1 MVKKGLII
9 VLAAAGAWSCAT
21 APPAAPSFFIENI
34 PPELTVRL
42 SLDERIAVSEAWQL
56 LKSGRAERARR
67 LIVGLGPENLAY
79 AVGLGYVDLVSAD
92 LKGAE
97 ENFKASLREIPE
109 MAPAHVGLAQVH
121 AARGEK
127 EQAFIQYREILKG
140 DPDNRWARPRLEA
153 LRETLTRGLFEEA
166 SDALMAGRNEE
177 AKTALLKILFYDPDS
192 TEAHYDLGRITFE
205 EEDLESA
212 LLHYQAFLD
221 IDTTGGDR
229 RRGVLR
235 DIAET
240 HFKRQEFGRSLD
252 YFEKLRELDP
262 SDEAALQRIQEL
274 QSRLGIYELP
284 SQYASIPGLEAVTRE
299 DLAALIGVR
308 FRDHLEIPARRTRI
322 VVDIATS
329 WAQKYIVDVASL
341 DIMNVFDNHT
351 FQPRRIINRAELAET
366 AVRLIRF
373 LRSRGHTFVP
383 LIEARRIQIAD
394 VTPEN
399 YYYPAIIEALS
410 YQVMTLT
417 PQRTFEPERTVSGS
431 EAARVLDI
439 ILGLAR

>member
-1 MVKKGLII
+1 MVKKSLIV
-9 VLAAAGAWSCAT
+9 VLAAAGVWSCAT
-21 APPAAPSFFIENI
+21 APPAPPSFFIENI

-56 LKSGRAERARR
+56 LKAGRAERARR

-92 LKGAE
+92 LMGAE
-97 ENFKASLREIPE
+97 KNFKASLREIPE
-109 MAPAHVGLAQVH
+109 MTPAHVGLAQIH

-153 LRETLTRGLFEEA
+153 LRETLTRGLFKEA
-166 SDALMAGRNEE
+166 SDARLAGLSEE

-192 TEAHYDLGRITFE
+192 PEAHFDLGRIYLVE
-205 EEDLESA
+205 DDLESA
-212 LLHYQAFLD
+212 LLHYQAFLET
-221 IDTTGGDR
+221 DTKGGER

-235 DIAET
+235 DIAEA

-262 SDEAALQRIQEL
+262 SDEAVLQRIQEL
-274 QSRLGIYELP
+274 QARLGIYELP

-308 FRDHLEIPARRTRI
+308 FRDQLKIPSRRTRI

-329 WAQKYIVDVASL
+329 WAQKYIVDVASV

-383 LIEARRIQIAD
+383 LVEARRIQIAD

-399 YYYPAIIEALS
+399 YYYAAIVEALS

-417 PQRTFEPERTVSGS
+417 PQRTFEPERTVSGH